1 MSHLVTLANGAIV
14 ETEEVYQLIQKL
26 ADSDRGDLHRAA
38 QRLPGNTHVI
48 TLKCHFPD

>member
-38 QRLPGNTHVI
+38 QRLTGNTGNVVS
-48 TLKCHFPD
+48 P